1 VEAVAEVIML
11 LMQILVVQV
20 VVADR
25 KQKQGLILDK
35 QHKVL
40 AVAGL
45 AMGFREAGEALE
57 TVCTEVVVV
66 AVLVV
71 QASPA
76 IIGTLNPV

>member
-1 VEAVAEVIML
+1 MPIVAGL
-11 LMQILVVQV
+11 V
-20 VVADR
+20 VVAHR
-25 KQKQGLILDK
+25 KQKQDLILDR

-40 AVAGL
+40 AAAGL

-57 TVCTEVVVV
+57 TVCTEVVAV
-66 AVLVV
+66 AELVV